1 MPAEQGWL
9 AEGSVVYWATACSG
23 TVTKGGR
30 ECLIHPSLALKR
42 FFELA
47 SWRRKEEEKSLE
59 GWSDSAALSYCKPRV
74 ANTSPLWA

>member
-1 MPAEQGWL
+1 MPAELGWL
-9 AEGSVVYWATACSG
+9 TEGSEAHRATACLG

-30 ECLIHPSLALKR
+30 ECLIHLSLALKR

-59 GWSDSAALSYCKPRV
+59 GWSDSAALSYCKPWV